1 MLPDKDGQIKYRVHR
16 AAARAEFV
24 LVKILEFVRQS
35 VLLKD
40 HYVETKDLGP
50 RRGKEFVEIDCQAW
64 DAA

>member
-1 MLPDKDGQIKYRVHR
+1 LLPDKDGQIKYRVHR

-35 VLLKD
+35 VLFKD
-40 HYVETKDLGP
+40 HYVKTQNLGP